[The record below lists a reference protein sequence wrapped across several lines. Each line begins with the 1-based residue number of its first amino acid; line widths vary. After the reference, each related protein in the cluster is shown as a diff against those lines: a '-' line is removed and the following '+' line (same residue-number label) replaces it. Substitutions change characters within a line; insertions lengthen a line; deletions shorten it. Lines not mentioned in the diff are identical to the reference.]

1 MSDEFLN
8 LRIKARTRRDAAIQ
22 AARDE
27 YEQTLRDIEA
37 LQAKLYKQ
45 LPQGNSVSLAAAVQ
59 AVMPQDREFTVSDIM
74 TALEARYPRRIW
86 ILNSVN
92 NRIMKL
98 RSKGHIVR
106 LSRAKIGIS
115 AVYAVKGFQSSINPG
130 ADLTLAEAIRLVMVR
145 PLTISEAVVAILE
158 VGYRTTMPP
167 NAFRTVVAKTLGDKG
182 YRRMGGKWCGA
193 A

>member
-8 LRIKARTRRDAAIQ
+8 LRIQARTRRDAAIQ
-22 AARDE
+22 AVRDE

-45 LPQGNSVSLAAAVQ
+45 VPGGNRVSLAAAVQ

-98 RSKGHIVR
+98 RSKGQIVR

-115 AVYAVKGFQSSINPG
+115 AVYAVKGFQSSIPAG
-130 ADLTLAEAIRLVMVR
+130 SDLTLAEAIRLVMVR
-145 PLTISEAVVAILE
+145 PMTISEAVVAILE

-182 YRRMGGKWCGA
+182 YRRMGGKWCGG
-193 A
+193 